1 MKSTSFVTLFPALL
15 KVNLSKPPSKMSLR
29 SLTQLIT
36 PIRII
41 KRKTF
46 IISLLLLSG
55 VLFTIV
61 FKALVNKDPY
71 LIAVKELQDQKASQK
86 GLLNKNNNSLA
97 LKVEALTASPSKEQ
111 ALPHKTY
118 LISRE
123 RCTQKVFL
131 LVMVFSRPAYFDR
144 RSVIRK
150 TWATDPSMKTRWKTV
165 FLLGQ
170 TPDDSVQNEYLEA
183 EGMMHRDLI
192 RGAQKENYY
201 NLTLKTQMGLE
212 WASKY
217 CDFQY
222 LLKADDDVFV
232 NPHLLMDYLRKP
244 DTPKKKLY
252 RGTCRYGKRPF
263 RRGKYGVSLEE
274 YNRTTYPGFCN
285 GPAYL
290 LSSDMVHKLV
300 EMFDISKKPF
310 KLEDVYIGLLV
321 EKMGD
326 VKAWRHFSF
335 RYSGECKLYP
345 NTFTQHRA
353 SVQCMEKLHNI
364 AMKDRLEYD
373 LTKTSNDTKH

>member
-1 MKSTSFVTLFPALL
+1 MSF
-15 KVNLSKPPSKMSLR
+15 K

-36 PIRII
+36 PVKIVT
-41 KRKTF
+41 RKKL
-46 IISLLLLSG
+46 IISLLLLNG
-55 VLFTIV
+55 VFIILS
-61 FKALVNKDPY
+61 KAMLKKDLYTLISSKTVHVKDLLNQKAAQIGLVNK
-71 LIAVKELQDQKASQK
+71 
-86 GLLNKNNNSLA
+86 NNSLLA
-97 LKVEALTASPSKEQ
+97 LEMEALTSSPTKEQ

-123 RCTQKVFL
+123 RCTQKIFL
-131 LVMVFSRPAYFDR
+131 LIMVFTSPAYFDR

-170 TPDDSVQNEYLEA
+170 AAGNSVQNEYLEA
-183 EGMMHRDLI
+183 EGMLHRDLI

-232 NPHLLMDYLRKP
+232 NPYLLMDYLRKP
-244 DTPKKKLY
+244 NTPKTKLY
-252 RGTCRYGKRPF
+252 TGACRYGNRPF
-263 RRGKYGVSLEE
+263 RGGKYGVSVEE

-285 GPAYL
+285 GPAYV
-290 LSSDMVHKLV
+290 LSSDMVRKLV
-300 EMFDISKKPF
+300 EMFDVSKKHF

-321 EKMGD
+321 EKMVD
-326 VKAWRHFSF
+326 VKAVGHSSF

-345 NTFTQHRA
+345 NTFSQHRA
-353 SVQCMEKLHNI
+353 SVQCMERLHNL
-364 AMKDRLEYD
+364 AMKDRIDSVRSYINTVNNTE
-373 LTKTSNDTKH
+373 H